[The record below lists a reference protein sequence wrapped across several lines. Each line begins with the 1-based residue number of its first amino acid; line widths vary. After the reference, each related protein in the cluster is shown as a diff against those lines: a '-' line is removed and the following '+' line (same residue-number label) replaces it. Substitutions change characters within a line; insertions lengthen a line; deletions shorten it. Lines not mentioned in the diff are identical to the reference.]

1 MTTIE
6 RTPIFSPEQIVHMHR
21 LRQSLFVHPK
31 NILAAAKEAQIVRPN
46 NSPDAQLLGLKYW
59 NEKKYTHSIPLLWTA
74 FCQNPKKVSFLKYIV
89 QSLHFVCNHQPHPQN
104 TCALHLLSDILLHI
118 NPKDQDVFLE
128 NICASLKPNAKVVIG
143 MPSLESQVYASKES
157 KEGHVNCQSKN
168 SLKESLMR
176 IFTSVTIFSMNDEV
190 LHTGFDK
197 MSHYLIA
204 LCIK

>member
-118 NPKDQDVFLE
+118 NPKDQETIHFTKRLSKQRTRQRNMLYVFGLFLTCLCLIWRVDLHLQEQEVTPILPTITDTPQTTPMDVTL
-128 NICASLKPNAKVVIG
+128 
-143 MPSLESQVYASKES
+143 
-157 KEGHVNCQSKN
+157 
-168 SLKESLMR
+168 
-176 IFTSVTIFSMNDEV
+176 FT
-190 LHTGFDK
+190 
-197 MSHYLIA
+197 Y
-204 LCIK
+204 